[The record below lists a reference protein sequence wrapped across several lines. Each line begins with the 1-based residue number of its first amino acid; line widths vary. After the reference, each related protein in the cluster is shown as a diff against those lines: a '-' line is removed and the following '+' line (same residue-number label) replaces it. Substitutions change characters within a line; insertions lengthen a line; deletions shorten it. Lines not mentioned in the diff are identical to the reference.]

1 RDDERLVLDLLREK
15 KILLVH
21 GSAFNW
27 PEPDHLRV
35 VFLPYKE
42 DLKKAFTEFG
52 AFLENYRQ

>member
-1 RDDERLVLDLLREK
+1 MLDLLREK

-21 GSAFNW
+21 GTAFNW